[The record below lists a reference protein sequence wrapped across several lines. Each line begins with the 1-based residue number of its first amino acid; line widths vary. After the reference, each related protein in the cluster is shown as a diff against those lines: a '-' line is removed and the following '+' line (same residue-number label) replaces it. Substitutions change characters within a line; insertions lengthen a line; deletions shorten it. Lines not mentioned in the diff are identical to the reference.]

1 MMLKRK
7 KNGFVIC
14 MVSLEVVVSK
24 NEQQCSVWSYHKSN
38 NRFECCT
45 EGSIIFLSKIHQHYL
60 HSYKDCSISHIT
72 IEFLLAKIPVLTVA
86 WLLSHT
92 VILGIALNLL
102 WEAVGKRV
110 LWHCGCNLFTMISL
124 MWASGSS
131 KPFTVWNIHRLPTVS
146 YVRED
151 EIGGIP
157 VWELRLD
164 RPVGKPSGIICR
176 FWVAQNSD
184 SCFCEWSN
192 CSSAALASPK
202 PWGLGS
208 PDTPSH
214 LGRVCGL
221 CFLIIPRAN
230 TGPHY
235 GSEDLNFSNVD
246 ILTSAGSVRGSS
258 VCN

>member
-1 MMLKRK
+1 M
-7 KNGFVIC
+7 
-14 MVSLEVVVSK
+14 
-24 NEQQCSVWSYHKSN
+24 
-38 NRFECCT
+38 
-45 EGSIIFLSKIHQHYL
+45 
-60 HSYKDCSISHIT
+60 
-72 IEFLLAKIPVLTVA
+72 
-86 WLLSHT
+86 T
-92 VILGIALNLL
+92 VIPYRDSWNCFKPTVGSSWEEGTVTL
-102 WEAVGKRV
+102 WMQLIYYDFFNV
-110 LWHCGCNLFTMISL
+110 
-124 MWASGSS
+124 WASGSS

-164 RPVGKPSGIICR
+164 RPVGKPSGIICC

-230 TGPHY
+230 TGPCY